1 MSTRFRADNIGSLLR
16 PAELLQARADYG
28 EERIDLN
35 ELRQIEDRAILAAL
49 DMQSAAGSEVFTDGE
64 YRRGM
69 FTADITQ
76 AVEGFVRSDRS
87 ATANWRGPHRD
98 AALAARRGDRQLV
111 VGGKLHKKGRLLAD
125 EAPFLKRHAPGP
137 FKVCVPSL
145 SYWSSR
151 YQPGVTDSYYPSR
164 SAMIADLAAILC
176 DEVRLL
182 AQEGASYIQLDAP
195 SYTVHL
201 MDPRGRQELVDA
213 GLDPDEVLD
222 DTIAGDNQLIS
233 AIHRRPDVITGI
245 HLCRGNNRSAWAAEG
260 SYEPIAEKLFCTLQ
274 ADNILLEFDS
284 ERAGGFEPLR
294 FVPKGKNVVL
304 GLITSKEPQMES
316 EDLLRRRVD
325 EAAKYV
331 PMENLAI
338 STQCG
343 FASTAPGNLIAWDD
357 QRRKLELVA
366 RMARKIWR

>member
-49 DMQSAAGSEVFTDGE
+49 DMQRTAGSEVFTDGE

-111 VGGKLHKKGRLLAD
+111 VGGRLHKKGRLLAD

-151 YQPGVTDSYYPSR
+151 YQPGATDSYYPSR

-176 DEVRLL
+176 DEVWLL
-182 AQEGASYIQLDAP
+182 AQEGASYIRLDAP

-222 DTIAGDNQLIS
+222 DTIAGDNQLIA
-233 AIHRRPDVITGI
+233 AIHRRPDVITGV
-245 HLCRGNNRSAWAAEG
+245 HLCRGNNRSAFSAVQ
-260 SYEPIAEKLFCTLQ
+260 LQ
-274 ADNILLEFDS
+274 SAQPH
-284 ERAGGFEPLR
+284 A
-294 FVPKGKNVVL
+294 VPR
-304 GLITSKEPQMES
+304 
-316 EDLLRRRVD
+316 LLRDGPACRARHVRLRC
-325 EAAKYV
+325 AVAGRA
-331 PMENLAI
+331 LAVHPA
-338 STQCG
+338 SPRG
-343 FASTAPGNLIAWDD
+343 FP
-357 QRRKLELVA
+357 
-366 RMARKIWR
+366 